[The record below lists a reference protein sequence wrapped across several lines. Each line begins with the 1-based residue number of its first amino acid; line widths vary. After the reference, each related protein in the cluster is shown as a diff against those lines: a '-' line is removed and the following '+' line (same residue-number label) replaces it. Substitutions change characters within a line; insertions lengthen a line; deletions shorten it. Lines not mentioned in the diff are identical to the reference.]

1 MLTSLKNCLIVLAV
15 FAADI
20 LAGVFLPLTTCT
32 IASIFD
38 TSAPVIYRDIYIKDD
53 VAQLLLSIIFL
64 VQLQF
69 VYTYCIHSFVIL
81 KLHSFQL
88 QAIILEC
95 LFIINF
101 IRGCALLT
109 FVVAAARSGNIL
121 KPLFTLFH
129 GSAGIVEPS
138 SEGLLSMLVWTGSRS
153 DEEDTDAKLLHS
165 ISKTPLGYFVV
176 SYLYIILHYFSLQ
189 NLEETII
196 LDQVAFEYQEN
207 VRNNN
212 IRPFL

>member
-88 QAIILEC
+88 QAIILELSHHRKDYC
-95 LFIINF
+95 RCSYGLVLGAM
-101 IRGCALLT
+101 RRTLT
-109 FVVAAARSGNIL
+109 PNCYIQFR
-121 KPLFTLFH
+121 KPL
-129 GSAGIVEPS
+129 
-138 SEGLLSMLVWTGSRS
+138 
-153 DEEDTDAKLLHS
+153 
-165 ISKTPLGYFVV
+165 
-176 SYLYIILHYFSLQ
+176 
-189 NLEETII
+189 
-196 LDQVAFEYQEN
+196 
-207 VRNNN
+207 
-212 IRPFL
+212 